1 MIDQNVQ
8 FQVGIYHE
16 KIKLDQIE
24 NGGPAA
30 TLDFNMHNNW
40 KTVQN
45 SWTITTEQNVWF
57 QVGIYR
63 GNFNFIKFKMANL
76 WPLLT

>member
-1 MIDQNVQ
+1 MINQNVQ

-24 NGGPAA
+24 NGRPAA

-45 SWTITTEQNVWF
+45 SWTITIEQNVWF
-57 QVGIYR
+57 QVEIYR
-63 GNFNFIKFKMANL
+63 GNFNFIKFKMADL
-76 WPLLT
+76 WPLST